1 MRSARASSK
10 NSKLSFCH
18 PWLLVAE
25 SFCWENILS
34 PSDNHGIN
42 QTDVLKKKKI
52 CKNINPY
59 IFAQLVFTAKHSTA
73 SLPYSKYARYEIYIC
88 CNHHPS
94 SPTLQTKWRVCQFN
108 KFISKL
114 WKYLINLTC
123 WQAGCD
129 SMLRVG
135 RGQGWLPNATL
146 SGKLR
151 GREGRRRRWGYD
163 TDISP
168 KQGERCGGGKQE
180 GRRRGEGWEP
190 SPISGHFWPLL
201 SGANRHNYPVR
212 KA

>member
-1 MRSARASSK
+1 MEWDRQGQVLKTVNWAFVT
-10 NSKLSFCH
+10 LG
-18 PWLLVAE
+18 
-25 SFCWENILS
+25 CWENILS

-52 CKNINPY
+52 CKNINPF

-73 SLPYSKYARYEIYIC
+73 NLPYSKYARYEIYIC
-88 CNHHPS
+88 CNHLHPS

-151 GREGRRRRWGYD
+151 GREGRRRWGIGD
-163 TDISP
+163 TIQIFPPS
-168 KQGERCGGGKQE
+168 KVRGVGEESRKGGGGVKAE
-180 GRRRGEGWEP
+180 N
-190 SPISGHFWPLL
+190 LL
-201 SGANRHNYPVR
+201 QFRDIFDLSFP
-212 KA
+212 